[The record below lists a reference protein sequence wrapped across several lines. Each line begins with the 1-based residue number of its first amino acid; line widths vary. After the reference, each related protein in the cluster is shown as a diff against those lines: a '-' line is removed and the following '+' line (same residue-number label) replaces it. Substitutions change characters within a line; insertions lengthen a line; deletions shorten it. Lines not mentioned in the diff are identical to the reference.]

1 MTSKK
6 ELVSLMENSPS
17 FTKRFHLPITIKS
30 QNFINLQFDMAF
42 PKTPI
47 ALQEKVDFKSIWSTS
62 YHHLCIN
69 GAMAIGQL
77 YVQACLIQL

>member
-17 FTKRFHLPITIKS
+17 FTQRFHLPITIKS
-30 QNFINLQFDMAF
+30 QNFINLQFDMDF
-42 PKTPI
+42 SKTHI

-62 YHHLCIN
+62 YHQLCIN
-69 GAMAIGQL
+69 GAMGIGQL